1 MFPSPPTPG
10 VSFQPADVPAEPF
23 TFTLGSP
30 DVIPGLSSVVAGM
43 RPGGKRRA
51 LLPPAAAYGAFPSL
65 APQPP
70 TFAARRQVANHA
82 REPLVFEV
90 ALVKVRSQ

>member
-1 MFPSPPTPG
+1 
-10 VSFQPADVPAEPF
+10 
-23 TFTLGSP
+23 
-30 DVIPGLSSVVAGM
+30 M

-51 LLPPAAAYGAFPSL
+51 LLPPSAAYGAFPKAL
-65 APQPP
+65 PQPP

-90 ALVKVRSQ
+90 ALVRVRGRAG